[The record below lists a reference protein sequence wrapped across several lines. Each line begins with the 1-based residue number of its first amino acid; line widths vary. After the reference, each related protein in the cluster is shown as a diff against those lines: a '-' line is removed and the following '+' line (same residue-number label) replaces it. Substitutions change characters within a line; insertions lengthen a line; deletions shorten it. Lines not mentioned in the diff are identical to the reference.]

1 LSVITPS
8 IFVESQHKTMDP
20 IVLVFAI
27 LVFTIVMFIW
37 EKIPIDLTALIVMA
51 LLIISGAVTLKE
63 GISGFSNEAV
73 VTIMFLYI
81 MSAGLEKT
89 GAVNIIGRWMLR
101 LSGKNKLRGLIVV
114 MIISGLLSGFL
125 NNTAVVVI
133 FLPIVFRIARFTNES
148 PSKLLLPLS
157 FASISGGT
165 LTLIGT
171 STNILVSGI
180 SEDAGY
186 GRFSM
191 FEFTLI
197 GGTLFVV
204 FIIYMLIIGVRMI
217 PRRRASNDSMS
228 KSYDLKDFIT
238 EISIT
243 PGSPWAG
250 KRLRA
255 TPFTLELDLDIIE
268 IKDQQNITWLP
279 DEYETLEEND
289 ILVVRGSINDIMLL
303 KTLPGVSFSK
313 SFEPDDDDLRSN
325 ETTLIEVVIG
335 PNSSL
340 ARSTFDEIEF
350 RELFDAIPLAVRRSG
365 ELLSGRLDDIEL
377 RFGDDL
383 LLEVRKESYQ
393 SLLRS
398 GDFIFTQELDK
409 PDYDEKKVIIAFS
422 ITAAVIMLAALNIL
436 PIIQGALLGI
446 ISMFLFKLISIREA
460 YRDVDWRIIFLL
472 AALIPLGIAIEKSGA
487 ADLLA
492 GYLNNNLAVYGPG
505 LILVVL
511 FAITTILTSVMSNG
525 ATAVLLSPIAISL
538 AEQMGIDPRPFLFAV
553 MFAASTCYLTPLGY
567 QTNIMVYGP
576 GNYKFSDFFKVGGLL
591 SLLTMAIVTFM
602 LYTIY
607 F

>member
-1 LSVITPS
+1 
-8 IFVESQHKTMDP
+8 MDP
-20 IVLVFAI
+20 IVIVLAI

-37 EKIPIDLTALIVMA
+37 EKIPIDVTALIVMA
-51 LLIISGAVTLKE
+51 LLIISGAVTMKE

-81 MSAGLEKT
+81 MSAGLEKS

-101 LSGKNKLRGLIVV
+101 LSGKNKLRSLIVV
-114 MIISGLLSGFL
+114 MLISGLLSGFL

-191 FEFTLI
+191 FEFTII
-197 GGTLFVV
+197 GACLFAV
-204 FIIYMLIIGVRMI
+204 FIVYMLIIGVRMI
-217 PRRRASNDSMS
+217 PRRRASTDSMS
-228 KSYDLKDFIT
+228 KSYDLKDFMT

-250 KRLRA
+250 KRLKA
-255 TPFTLELDLDIIE
+255 TPFMLELDLDIIE
-268 IKDQQNITWLP
+268 IKDHQDITWLP

-289 ILVVRGSINDIMLL
+289 VLVVRGSINDIMLL
-303 KTLPGVSFSK
+303 KTLPGVAFSK

-365 ELLSGRLDDIEL
+365 ELLNGRLDDIEL

-393 SLLRS
+393 ALMRS
-398 GDFIFTQELDK
+398 GDFIFTQELEK

-422 ITAAVIMLAALNIL
+422 ITAAVIMLAAFNIL
-436 PIIQGALLGI
+436 PILQGALLGI

-492 GYLNNNLAVYGPG
+492 GYLNNNLATYGPG

-511 FAITTILTSVMSNG
+511 FAITTVLTSVMSNG

-538 AEQMGIDPRPFLFAV
+538 AEQMGLDPRPFLFAV

-591 SLLTMAIVTFM
+591 SLVTMAIVTFM

>member
-1 LSVITPS
+1 
-8 IFVESQHKTMDP
+8 MDP
-20 IVLVFAI
+20 IVIVLAI

-37 EKIPIDLTALIVMA
+37 EKIPIDVTALIVMA
-51 LLIISGAVTLKE
+51 LLIISGAVTMKE

-81 MSAGLEKT
+81 MSAGLEKS

-101 LSGKNKLRGLIVV
+101 LSGKNKLRSLIVV
-114 MIISGLLSGFL
+114 MLISGLLSGFL

-191 FEFTLI
+191 FEFTII
-197 GGTLFVV
+197 GACLFAV

-217 PRRRASNDSMS
+217 PRRRASTDSMS
-228 KSYDLKDFIT
+228 KSYDLKDFMT

-250 KRLRA
+250 KRLKA
-255 TPFTLELDLDIIE
+255 TPFMLELDLDIIE
-268 IKDQQNITWLP
+268 IKDHQDITWLP

-289 ILVVRGSINDIMLL
+289 VLVVRGSINDIMLL
-303 KTLPGVSFSK
+303 KTLPGVAFSK

-393 SLLRS
+393 ALMRS
-398 GDFIFTQELDK
+398 GDFIFTQELEK

-422 ITAAVIMLAALNIL
+422 ITAAVIMLAAFNIL
-436 PIIQGALLGI
+436 PILQGALLGI

-492 GYLNNNLAVYGPG
+492 GYLNNNLATYGPG

-511 FAITTILTSVMSNG
+511 FAITTVLTSVMSNG

-538 AEQMGIDPRPFLFAV
+538 AEQMGLDPRPFLFAV

-591 SLLTMAIVTFM
+591 SLVTMAIVTFM